1 MEVYV
6 MASIRAR
13 SDNNLLFFDFR
24 FKGLRCREQTSLPD
38 SKSNRAKMEKVL
50 KKIEDEI
57 AEGSFEYRKY
67 FPDSKL
73 AKKLENRPVPST
85 LSVDVSL
92 NANYAIKTGTPLF
105 KEFSEQWFIE
115 FSIDWRRSYKATVRQ
130 ILDSRLLP
138 EFGDREV
145 SSIRREDILV
155 FRSNLAKDPGR
166 KKDSKIS
173 PRRINAIVLVL
184 KQILNEAA
192 DRFNFTT
199 QTLRIKQLKIP
210 KSDVKPFT
218 LEEVQQIIQT
228 VRADFKNYYIVRFFT
243 GMRTGEIDG
252 LKWKYIDFDRR
263 LILIRET
270 FTWGDEDYTKNDS
283 SQRDIQMSA
292 PVFDALKRQY
302 ESTGKKSEFVFC
314 NNEYKPLDVT
324 NVTRRVWYPLLRYLG
339 LETRNPYQ
347 SRHTAATL
355 WLASGEAPEW
365 IARQLGH
372 TSTEMLFKVY
382 SRFVPNLTRQDGSA
396 FDRLLLQNGVG
407 ALTDAPL
414 NPDSNQNNL
423 IVA

>member
-1 MEVYV
+1 

>member
-1 MEVYV
+1 M
-6 MASIRAR
+6 
-13 SDNNLLFFDFR
+13 
-24 FKGLRCREQTSLPD
+24 
-38 SKSNRAKMEKVL
+38 
-50 KKIEDEI
+50 
-57 AEGSFEYRKY
+57 
-67 FPDSKL
+67 
-73 AKKLENRPVPST
+73 
-85 LSVDVSL
+85 
-92 NANYAIKTGTPLF
+92 
-105 KEFSEQWFIE
+105 
-115 FSIDWRRSYKATVRQ
+115 
-130 ILDSRLLP
+130 
-138 EFGDREV
+138 
-145 SSIRREDILV
+145 
-155 FRSNLAKDPGR
+155 
-166 KKDSKIS
+166 
-173 PRRINAIVLVL
+173 LVL

-314 NNEYKPLDVT
+314 NNEFKPLDVT

-407 ALTDAPL
+407 ALTDASVKPGSNL
-414 NPDSNQNNL
+414 NNFT
-423 IVA
+423 VA

>member
-1 MEVYV
+1 
-6 MASIRAR
+6 MASIRET
-13 SDNNLLFFDFR
+13 NGKLFFDFR
-24 FKGLRCREQTSLPD
+24 YMGQRCREYTAAID
-38 SKSNRAKMEKVL
+38 NKSNRAKMEKVL

-57 AEGSFEYRKY
+57 ADGSFEYRKY

-73 AKKLENRPVPST
+73 AKKLENRPIPST

-105 KEFSEQWFIE
+105 KVFSEQWFIE

-292 PVFDALKRQY
+292 PVFDALKKQY

-365 IARQLGH
+365 ISRQLGH

-407 ALTDAPL
+407 ALTDASVKPGSNL
-414 NPDSNQNNL
+414 NNFT
-423 IVA
+423 VA

>member
-1 MEVYV
+1 

-38 SKSNRAKMEKVL
+38 SKSNRAKMEKIL

-57 AEGSFEYRKY
+57 AAGTFEYRRY

-73 AKKLENRPVPST
+73 AMKLENTPVPST
-85 LSVDVSL
+85 LSVDVSS
-92 NANYAIKTGTPLF
+92 NANYAIKTGTQLF
-105 KEFSEQWFIE
+105 KEFSEQWFTE

-192 DRFNFTT
+192 DRYDFTT

-263 LILIRET
+263 LILVRET

-292 PVFDALKRQY
+292 PVFDALKKQY

-314 NNEYKPLDVT
+314 NNEFKPLDVT

-407 ALTDAPL
+407 ALTDASVKPG
-414 NPDSNQNNL
+414 SNLNNL
-423 IVA
+423 TVA

>member
-1 MEVYV
+1 
-6 MASIRAR
+6 MASIRET
-13 SDNNLLFFDFR
+13 NGKLFFDFR
-24 FKGLRCREQTSLPD
+24 YMGQRCREYTAAID
-38 SKSNRAKMEKVL
+38 NKSNRAKMEKVL

-57 AEGSFEYRKY
+57 ADGSFEYRKY

-73 AKKLENRPVPST
+73 AKKLENRPIPST

-105 KEFSEQWFIE
+105 KVFSEQWFIE

-292 PVFDALKRQY
+292 PVFDALKKQY

-382 SRFVPNLTRQDGSA
+382 SRFVPNLTRLDGSA
-396 FDRLLLQNGVG
+396 FDRLLLQNGVSTMTI
-407 ALTDAPL
+407 ASV
-414 NPDSNQNNL
+414 NPANNSNNP